1 MLGRDPSTPPIV
13 GRGGIPSVEEKGTN
27 MQGGDKVFGVFLE
40 GRHKVAR
47 PILKKKKKKVIL
59 RLPMPKTQ
67 RQVREFLGAT
77 GFCSIWIPRYSEI
90 AQPFLSS

>member
-13 GRGGIPSVEEKGTN
+13 GRGGIPSAEEKGTN

-47 PILKKKKKKVIL
+47 PILKKKK
-59 RLPMPKTQ
+59 
-67 RQVREFLGAT
+67 
-77 GFCSIWIPRYSEI
+77 
-90 AQPFLSS
+90 

>member
-1 MLGRDPSTPPIV
+1 MLVPEICGRPIAGHCDLEKMLGRDPSTPPIV

-47 PILKKKKKKVIL
+47 PILKKKK
-59 RLPMPKTQ
+59 
-67 RQVREFLGAT
+67 
-77 GFCSIWIPRYSEI
+77 
-90 AQPFLSS
+90 

>member
-47 PILKKKKKKVIL
+47 PILKKKSNSEAPHAKNSATSQGVPRGHRILQYLDSKV
-59 RLPMPKTQ
+59 
-67 RQVREFLGAT
+67 F
-77 GFCSIWIPRYSEI
+77 
-90 AQPFLSS
+90 